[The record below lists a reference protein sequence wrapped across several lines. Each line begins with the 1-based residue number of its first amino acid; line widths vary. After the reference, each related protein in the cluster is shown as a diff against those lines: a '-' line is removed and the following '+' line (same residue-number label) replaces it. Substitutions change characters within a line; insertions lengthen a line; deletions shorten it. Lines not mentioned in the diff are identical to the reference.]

1 MSVVARFGGDEVNLA
16 PKAFLATAFGL
27 LMAAVSAVVVQ
38 VLGDVGVTATS
49 VLAELI
55 AWMTG
60 VDIFPQGH
68 PLPPPTAATEP
79 SAPSVL
85 VA

>member
-1 MSVVARFGGDEVNLA
+1 
-16 PKAFLATAFGL
+16 
-27 LMAAVSAVVVQ
+27 VVQ
-38 VLGDVGVTATS
+38 VLGDVGVTSTS
-49 VLAELI
+49 VLAELV
-55 AWMTG
+55 ALLTG

-79 SAPSVL
+79 SVPSVL